1 MTTNIDRRRFLTAAG
16 GTAAV
21 AAAAGV
27 GGELLISKRYRA
39 NMAPA
44 SSPPPTP
51 LSIKPVPSPGNA
63 ALNVPGLPRSTRR
76 TSTSTGSTRP

>member
-44 SSPPPTP
+44 SSPAAHPTQHQARCRR
-51 LSIKPVPSPGNA
+51 PGT
-63 ALNVPGLPRSTRR
+63 PR
-76 TSTSTGSTRP
+76 